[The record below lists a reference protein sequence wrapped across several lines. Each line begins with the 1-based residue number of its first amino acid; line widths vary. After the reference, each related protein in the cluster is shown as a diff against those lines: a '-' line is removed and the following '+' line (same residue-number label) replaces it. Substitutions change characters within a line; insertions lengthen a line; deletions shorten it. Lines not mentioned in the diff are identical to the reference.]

1 MQPFRIEIPQA
12 DLDDLRR
19 RLAAVR
25 WPAGLPEAGWD
36 RGVPLAYLQDL
47 VRYWQ
52 TEYDWRA
59 AEERMNRFPQ
69 FLDEIDGVGVHY
81 LHVRSPEPDATPMIV
96 THGWPGSFL
105 EFEEVIGPL
114 TDPRAHGGDPADAYH
129 LVIPALP
136 GFGFS
141 GPHGLPGWSVPRT
154 AAVWAEL
161 MARLGYDEYVVQGAD
176 FGAAVSMVLAYTHP
190 EQARALHLNM
200 LVMRPSG
207 EPGELDGLSEQ
218 DQYRMTM
225 VDRFVAEFS
234 GSMKIQSTRPH
245 TVAYPLADSPVG
257 QLAWVVEKF
266 KDWAQ
271 APNVPEDAVDRDVL
285 LTIASIY
292 WFTNTAGSS
301 AQFYFDNLD
310 YLPRADAIGRFAPLS
325 QPLGIAVY
333 PGALFKPVRRLVER
347 DFPTL
352 VQWKE
357 YDRGG
362 HFAALEEP
370 DLFVEDLQDFRRLL
384 RKQ

>member
-1 MQPFRIEIPQA
+1 MQPFRVEIPQA

-25 WPAGLPEAGWD
+25 WPVGLPEAGWD
-36 RGVPLAYLQDL
+36 RGVPPDYLRDL

-59 AEERMNRFPQ
+59 IETRLNRFPQ
-69 FLDEIDGVGVHY
+69 YRDEIDGVGVHY
-81 LHVRSPEPDATPMIV
+81 LHVRSPEPDATPMLV

-105 EFEEVIGPL
+105 EFEEIIGPL
-114 TDPRAHGGDPADAYH
+114 TDPRAHGGDPADAFH
-129 LVIPALP
+129 LVIPAIP

-141 GPHGLPGWSVPRT
+141 GPHGLPGWTVQRT
-154 AAVWAEL
+154 AAAWAEL
-161 MARLGYDEYVVQGAD
+161 MERLGYDHYVAQGAD
-176 FGAAVSMVLAYTHP
+176 FGAAVSMVLAHARP
-190 EQARALHLNM
+190 EQVSALHLNM
-200 LVMRPSG
+200 LVILPSG
-207 EPGELDGLSEQ
+207 EPGELDGLTEEEQ
-218 DQYRMTM
+218 HRLTLL
-225 VDRFVAEFS
+225 DRFVAEFS
-234 GSMKIQSTRPH
+234 GSMKLQSTRPH
-245 TVAYPLADSPVG
+245 TIAYPLADSPVG
-257 QLAWVVEKF
+257 QLAWIVEKF

-301 AQFYFDNLD
+301 AQFYFDNLPF
-310 YLPRADAIGRFAPLS
+310 LPKAGVTGRLNPIS

-333 PGALFKPVRRLVER
+333 PGALFKPIRRFVDR

-352 VQWKE
+352 VHWRE
-357 YDRGG
+357 HDRGG

-370 DLFVEDLQDFRRLL
+370 DLFVEDLQAFGRQL
-384 RKQ
+384 KKP

>member
-271 APNVPEDAVDRDVL
+271 APNAPEDAVDRDVL